1 MTMTPFARL
10 LVSML
15 ATTTLGVA
23 TGLAAAQAPGDAAGK
38 GPGGGVA
45 SAPAA
50 VAVPATVPAVSTAVS
65 PAVSPGPGDEEL
77 LRSDRFRRLSAEL
90 RCLVCQN
97 QSLADSSAELAGD
110 LRNEVVRLMRTGLD
124 DPQIKRHL
132 VERYGDFV
140 LYRPAFEPRNWALWL
155 GPFAMLAI
163 GAVVLWRMSRRR
175 TAAVRPSRED
185 TERVRRLLDDP
196 S

>member
-1 MTMTPFARL
+1 MSMTPFARR
-10 LVSML
+10 LVAML
-15 ATTTLGVA
+15 TATILGVA
-23 TGLAAAQAPGDAAGK
+23 TGLAAAQAPGNSAGTA
-38 GPGGGVA
+38 PGTGAA

-50 VAVPATVPAVSTAVS
+50 VAVPATAPAVA
-65 PAVSPGPGDEEL
+65 PGPGDDAL
-77 LRSDRFRRLSAEL
+77 LRSERFRRLAAEL

-110 LRNEVVRLMRTGLD
+110 LRNEVLRLMRTGLD

-175 TAAVRPSRED
+175 TATARPSREE

>member
-175 TAAVRPSRED
+175 TATARPSREE

-196 S
+196 P